1 MFDTLSERLQAALAD
16 VRGRGALTEDDI
28 NKAMRQIRLALL
40 EADVNFQVVKQ
51 FTAAVK
57 ERALGSQ
64 VLDALNPGQQVVKL
78 VDEELT
84 TLMGGAGRDL
94 VFASSGPTVILMA
107 GLQGSGKTTTCGK
120 LARHLKEQG
129 KDVALAACDVY
140 RPAAVDQLVKVGGQ
154 VGATVYEQGTNRDPV
169 DIAEWALG
177 QAKAENK
184 DVLIVD
190 TSGRLHI
197 DEALMDELAKVKKR
211 TKPHN
216 VLLVVDA
223 MTGQDAVN
231 VAQKFAEVANFDG
244 VVLTKLD
251 GDARGGA
258 ALSVK
263 AVTGKPILYAST
275 GEKLDAFERFHPDR
289 MAQRILGM
297 GDVLTLVEKAEA
309 QFDEEQAAELERKIR
324 KEQFTLDDFLDQ
336 LKQIRKM
343 GPLSGLLKMIPGMG
357 AQLGN
362 VKVDDRELDR
372 LQAIIT
378 SMTPE
383 ERANPQILNGSRRR
397 RIAQGSGTSV
407 QAVNQ
412 LVKQFSQMKKMMR
425 QLQQGKMPSLAQLGG
440 GR

>member
-1 MFDTLSERLQAALAD
+1 M
-16 VRGRGALTEDDI
+16 
-28 NKAMRQIRLALL
+28 
-40 EADVNFQVVKQ
+40 
-51 FTAAVK
+51 
-57 ERALGSQ
+57 
-64 VLDALNPGQQVVKL
+64 
-78 VDEELT
+78 EEL
-84 TLMGGAGRDL
+84 ANIR
-94 VFASSGPTVILMA
+94 
-107 GLQGSGKTTTCGK
+107 
-120 LARHLKEQG
+120 
-129 KDVALAACDVY
+129 
-140 RPAAVDQLVKVGGQ
+140 
-154 VGATVYEQGTNRDPV
+154 
-169 DIAEWALG
+169 
-177 QAKAENK
+177 
-184 DVLIVD
+184 
-190 TSGRLHI
+190 
-197 DEALMDELAKVKKR
+197 KR

-231 VAQKFAEVANFDG
+231 VAQRFAEVANFDG

-275 GEKLDAFERFHPDR
+275 GEKLDAFERFHPNR

-297 GDVLTLVEKAEA
+297 GDVLTLVEKAEQ
-309 QFDEEQAAELERKIR
+309 QFDEDQAAELERKIR

-343 GPLSGLLKMIPGMG
+343 GPLSGLLKMIPGVG

-362 VKVDDRELDR
+362 VNVDDRELDR

-397 RIAQGSGTSV
+397 RIARGSGTSV

-425 QLQQGKMPSLAQLGG
+425 QLQQGKMPNMQQLAG